1 MGGGMSKE
9 ECIEHARNVGWGP
22 RAMALPNKLHQ
33 EFARD
38 QTVESGGFRLMDF
51 HGGSVGAFAFGA
63 IIGWVI
69 GVSSTF
75 CGIKMCCPKIKFS
88 SDRRSHPD
96 IEAAR
101 PLQQMA
107 MEESRR
113 SIERDR
119 AAIDKERDALAREK
133 LELANA
139 KVAFAK
145 EKADAVA
152 SGDADAARHR
162 KLCDDLRA
170 RIAELECKKTLR
182 DFKNVTNDYM
192 VKMAQSGR
200 TADAI
205 AHRKKRSQSCARS
218 DGWATSA
225 TSATDSD
232 ASVAHSMASAPAS
245 RVVGPCSR
253 KTRSHRQSRPTSRP
267 APSSGLPAGMEADII
282 DPALE
287 PGTIYCATGL
297 TPERL
302 SSDV

>member
-1 MGGGMSKE
+1 MSKE

-22 RAMALPNKLHQ
+22 RAMALPNNLHQ

-63 IIGWVI
+63 VIGWVV

-96 IEAAR
+96 VEAAR

-119 AAIDKERDALAREK
+119 AANDKERDALAREK

-145 EKADAVA
+145 EKADAVVA
-152 SGDADAARHR
+152 GDADAARHR

-170 RIAELECKKTLR
+170 KIADLEREKAIR

-192 VKMAQSGR
+192 VKMAQSGH

-205 AHRKKRSQSCARS
+205 AYRKKRSQSRARS

-253 KTRSHRQSRPTSRP
+253 KTRSQRQSRPITRTITRSLPTS
-267 APSSGLPAGMEADII
+267 GIPAGMEPDVI

-297 TPERL
+297 TPERQGG
-302 SSDV
+302 DA